1 MNIFHFQKLE
11 VADIYSTSLINNLL
25 PMYILN
31 IIMIPLFFIGALV
44 SNTMFNINSTMNEN
58 KLLNN
63 TEITNNSFYKSPFFI
78 FITIGLLMIILI
90 VLKIYSTKID
100 TIPIMGLF
108 LDDVN
113 NIGELRSDATNN
125 FDGKKYRYNLILQTF
140 PLFLFVFYFLL
151 FNKKLFQ
158 KIIIIILFFL
168 CMFTSI
174 MDGVKSPLLQF
185 FLLILLL
192 IFFNNKKIPIK
203 TIIIFSLVALLSMG
217 LMYAFFMGMAGR
229 DLSDILMAPFNR
241 IFLGS
246 AMPMIYYLDYVPN
259 YTDYLYGQSFPNP
272 AGIFPFEWRR
282 ITVEIMSY
290 AHPELIS
297 RGIVGSMP
305 ATFYGEFYLN
315 FGYIGSI
322 FSMIFL
328 GFLLKTID
336 NIFIITINK
345 NSFLLPFLALF
356 FIYIHIAGTFSRTTF
371 MGIFFNANLIV
382 LTFISILFIFFNITY
397 IQFRRSFAKKSNI
410 NSIK

>member
-1 MNIFHFQKLE
+1 MIHDPIITLFVIVSFLFTTIFIIKLYPLVYGKSIMPTGSKFFLFNYIIFIYIGVFLMNIFHFQKLE

-217 LMYAFFMGMAGR
+217 LMYAFFMGMAG
-229 DLSDILMAPFNR
+229 
-241 IFLGS
+241 
-246 AMPMIYYLDYVPN
+246 IY
-259 YTDYLYGQSFPNP
+259 
-272 AGIFPFEWRR
+272 
-282 ITVEIMSY
+282 
-290 AHPELIS
+290 
-297 RGIVGSMP
+297 
-305 ATFYGEFYLN
+305 
-315 FGYIGSI
+315 
-322 FSMIFL
+322 
-328 GFLLKTID
+328 
-336 NIFIITINK
+336 
-345 NSFLLPFLALF
+345 
-356 FIYIHIAGTFSRTTF
+356 
-371 MGIFFNANLIV
+371 
-382 LTFISILFIFFNITY
+382 
-397 IQFRRSFAKKSNI
+397 
-410 NSIK
+410 